1 MASAR
6 VTKFP
11 GGPKSVPEQGQVAPE
26 VAPVPA
32 PAMVGDR
39 RRIGVTEA
47 VGDMG
52 HFLWRVE
59 TGQVSWSPQLFQ
71 IFGVRPAEFEPNFE
85 RAVAFIHADDQ
96 PVVRAELDR
105 AIGAK
110 ASFEIDFRIIRPDGA
125 IRHLI
130 ACGQP
135 EAETGARAG
144 VMVGIVT
151 DVTDA
156 LSAVRATQDRN
167 EMLDLVA
174 EVTHL
179 GHWVWSA
186 ADGHMTHCSDELA
199 RIHDMSPVV
208 FKTRFPDPRAFAGVV
223 ANRDREAYRSAIEAA
238 LTDARAYRIDYELET
253 RFGTTKHI
261 REIGQPIFDSIG
273 RFSRFVASVQDVTET
288 KRRELLVAAAK
299 TALEAQTDAL
309 KRSET
314 RFRDMIEGSIQGI
327 LVMRG
332 RRPLFAN
339 HAFARLIGAAATEEV
354 IALDD
359 IEPLVVNHTDFDALF
374 RPNAKAGLQR
384 LALRTID
391 RRTVWIDAVGRVA
404 EWDGAPARLLTAID
418 VTDRHAA
425 EEAIRQKNA
434 ELEQLNLQK
443 DKLFSIIAHDL
454 KGPFNGVL
462 GFAGLLAAKAKS
474 LPPEK
479 NAEYASLI
487 YDAATGV
494 NDLLDNLL
502 AWASVQM
509 RDAALRTANISL
521 SAVVDASLYPL
532 RAMGVE
538 KGVEVNNRVGDL
550 AVEADENMIRIVLRN
565 LMSNGIKFT
574 PAGGAVTITAEQIG
588 TGGGP
593 RRMIEISVR
602 DSGVGMT
609 PEFAAE
615 LFNIGRKVSMAG
627 TRGER
632 GTGLGLLL
640 CRDIIARHGGTFT
653 VDSAVGRGTAFRF
666 TLPVAL

>member
-1 MASAR
+1 MVADVAASNDRGLLGMAEA
-6 VTKFP
+6 
-11 GGPKSVPEQGQVAPE
+11 
-26 VAPVPA
+26 
-32 PAMVGDR
+32 
-39 RRIGVTEA
+39 IGN
-47 VGDMG
+47 MG
-52 HFLWRVE
+52 HFIWRVDS
-59 TGQVSWSPQLFQ
+59 GQLSWSSQIYE
-71 IFGVRPAEFEPNFE
+71 IFGVDPAAFEPSFE
-85 RAVAFIHADDQ
+85 HAFAFVHPDDRVA
-96 PVVRAELDR
+96 VRAELDR
-105 AIGAK
+105 AVAAGTG
-110 ASFEIDFRIIRPDGA
+110 FEIDIRIVRPDGK

-130 ACGQP
+130 ARGQP
-135 EAETGARAG
+135 EVDGGGKAEM
-144 VMVGIVT
+144 MVGILT

-156 LSAVRATQDRN
+156 FSAVRATQDRN

-174 EVTHL
+174 EVAHL

-186 ADGHMTHCSDELA
+186 LDGQLTYCSDELA
-199 RIHDMSPVV
+199 RIHDMAPVV
-208 FKTRFPDPRAFAGVV
+208 FRSRFPEPRAFASVV
-223 ANRDREAYRSAIEAA
+223 AARDRDAYLAVIDAA
-238 LTDARAYRIDYELET
+238 LAGAKPYQIDYGLET
-253 RFGTTKHI
+253 RFGAIKHI
-261 REIGQPIFDSIG
+261 REIGQPTFDRAG
-273 RFSRFVASVQDVTET
+273 RFCRFVASVQDVTET
-288 KRRELLVAAAK
+288 RRREMLMAAAK
-299 TALEAQTDAL
+299 SALESQTEAL

-314 RFRDMIEGSIQGI
+314 RFRDMVEGSIQGI

-332 RRPLFAN
+332 RRPMFAN
-339 HAFARLIGAAATEEV
+339 RAFAAVIGAAAPEEV

-359 IEPLVVNHTDFDALF
+359 IEPLLADQGAFDALF
-374 RPNAKAGLQR
+374 RPGAKTGLQR

-391 RRTVWIDAVGRVA
+391 RRTVWIDAVGRVVD
-404 EWDGAPARLLTAID
+404 WDGAPARLLTAID

-434 ELEQLNLQK
+434 ELEQLNMQK

-479 NAEYASLI
+479 NAEYANLI

-509 RDAALRTANISL
+509 RDAALRLSSVSL
-521 SAVVDASLYPL
+521 ATVVDASLYPL
-532 RAMGVE
+532 RAMAVE
-538 KGVEVNNRVGDL
+538 KGVEVANKVGDL
-550 AVEADENMIRIVLRN
+550 KVEADENMIRIVLRN
-565 LMSNGIKFT
+565 LISNGIKFT
-574 PAGGAVTITAEQIG
+574 PAGGSVQVSAESISG
-588 TGGGP
+588 RG

-609 PEFAAE
+609 PEFAAD

-632 GTGLGLLL
+632 GTGLGLFL
-640 CRDIIARHGGTFT
+640 CRDIVARHGGTFT

-666 TLPVAL
+666 TLPMAL